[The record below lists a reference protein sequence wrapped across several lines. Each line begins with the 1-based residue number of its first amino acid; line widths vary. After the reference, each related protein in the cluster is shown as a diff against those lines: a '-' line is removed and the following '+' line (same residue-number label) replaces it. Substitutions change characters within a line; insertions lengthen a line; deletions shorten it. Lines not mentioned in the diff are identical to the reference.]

1 MKKKLS
7 GGRIAFN
14 ICNYTLLTLLA
25 LVFVIP
31 YMYVLSTSFSD
42 EFTFAN
48 VGFTL
53 IPRKWSINAY
63 KFLLTYDD
71 QLLKSVLNSLI
82 ITVCGTLLCT
92 AVSMLYAYPL
102 SKKYLRGNK
111 IFSLIMIFTMLFSG
125 GLIPY
130 YFVVTSIFKE
140 ESLLL
145 LIIPNCMA
153 PYYAILIRNFFMNIP
168 SSLEEACK
176 IDGGN
181 DFLIL
186 IRIYLP
192 LSMPVIATVMLFAA
206 VSKWNDYVSALIFIT
221 HKHNYPLQ
229 YFIQM
234 ILDNPE
240 HIYASNASI
249 PTQTLK
255 YAAVVFGSLPM
266 ILLYP
271 FLQKFYINGMVMGS
285 VKE

>member
-102 SKKYLRGNK
+102 SKN
-111 IFSLIMIFTMLFSG
+111 T
-125 GLIPY
+125 
-130 YFVVTSIFKE
+130 
-140 ESLLL
+140 
-145 LIIPNCMA
+145 CA
-153 PYYAILIRNFFMNIP
+153 AIK
-168 SSLEEACK
+168 SS
-176 IDGGN
+176 
-181 DFLIL
+181 
-186 IRIYLP
+186 R
-192 LSMPVIATVMLFAA
+192 LS
-206 VSKWNDYVSALIFIT
+206 
-221 HKHNYPLQ
+221 
-229 YFIQM
+229 
-234 ILDNPE
+234 
-240 HIYASNASI
+240 
-249 PTQTLK
+249 
-255 YAAVVFGSLPM
+255 
-266 ILLYP
+266 
-271 FLQKFYINGMVMGS
+271 
-285 VKE
+285 

>member
-1 MKKKLS
+1 MIAKPTKS
-7 GGRIAFN
+7 RIAF
-14 ICNYTLLTLLA
+14 CVFNYVMLSLLTI
-25 LVFVIP
+25 VFIVP

-42 EFTFAN
+42 EFAFGAN
-48 VGFTL
+48 GFKLFPTVFSL
-53 IPRKWSINAY
+53 DAY
-63 KFLLTYDD
+63 KFLLTYDK
-71 QLLKSVLNSLI
+71 QMLTSVFNSVFVTIFGTI
-82 ITVCGTLLCT
+82 ITT
-92 AVSMLYAYPL
+92 AVSLLYAYPL

-111 IFSLIMIFTMLFSG
+111 IFSLLMIFTMLFSG

-130 YFVVTSIFKE
+130 FLVVTSIFPKE
-140 ESLLL
+140 TLWM

-153 PYYAILIRNFFMNIP
+153 PYYAILIRNFFFSIP
-168 SSLEEACK
+168 QSLEEACK

-186 IRIYLP
+186 FRIYLP

-206 VSKWNDYVSALIFIT
+206 VSKWNDYMSALLFIT
-221 HKHNYPLQ
+221 DKSKYPLQ

-234 ILDNPE
+234 ILDSPE
-240 HIYASNASI
+240 HIYASNANI

-266 ILLYP
+266 IILYP
-271 FLQKFYINGMVMGS
+271 FLQRFYINGMIMGS

>member
-1 MKKKLS
+1 
-7 GGRIAFN
+7 
-14 ICNYTLLTLLA
+14 
-25 LVFVIP
+25 VFIVP

-42 EFTFAN
+42 EFTFARE
-48 VGFTL
+48 GFTL
-53 IPRKWSINAY
+53 FPVKWSFNAY
-63 KFLLTYDD
+63 KFLLTYDN
-71 QLLKSVLNSLI
+71 QLLKSVLNSVVV
-82 ITVCGTLLCT
+82 TVCGTLLCT

-102 SKKYLRGNK
+102 SKKYLRFNK
-111 IFSLIMIFTMLFSG
+111 LFSLIMIFTMLFSG
-125 GLIPY
+125 GLIPF

-140 ESLLL
+140 ETLLL

-168 SSLEEACK
+168 DSLEEACK

-192 LSMPVIATVMLFAA
+192 LSMPVVATVMLFAA
-206 VSKWNDYVSALIFIT
+206 VSKWNDYVASLIFIT
-221 HKHNYPLQ
+221 KKENYPLQ

-271 FLQKFYINGMVMGS
+271 FLQRYYINGMVMGS

>member
-1 MKKKLS
+1 MKVSK
-7 GGRIAFN
+7 GRIAFN
-14 ICNYTLLTLLA
+14 ICNYTILALLTI
-25 LVFVIP
+25 VFVVP
-31 YMYVLSTSFSD
+31 YMYVLSTSFSN
-42 EFTFAN
+42 EYVFYE
-48 VGFTL
+48 VGFKL
-53 IPRKWSINAY
+53 LPQKWSLDAY
-63 KFLLTYDD
+63 KFLLTYDN
-71 QLLKSVLNSLI
+71 QMLISVWNSVLV
-82 ITVCGTLLCT
+82 TVGGTFLTTL
-92 AVSMLYAYPL
+92 VSMLYAYPL

-111 IFSLIMIFTMLFSG
+111 VFALIMIFTMLFSG

-130 YFVVTSIFKE
+130 YFVVTSIFKT
-140 ESLLL
+140 ESLWM

-153 PYYAILIRNFFMNIP
+153 PYYAILIRNFFIGIP
-168 SSLEEACK
+168 DSLEEACK
-176 IDGGN
+176 IYGGN

-186 IRIYLP
+186 FRIYLP

-206 VSKWNDYVSALIFIT
+206 VSKWNDYMSALLFIT
-221 HKHNYPLQ
+221 DKSKYPLQ

-234 ILDNPE
+234 ILDSPE

-266 ILLYP
+266 IILYP